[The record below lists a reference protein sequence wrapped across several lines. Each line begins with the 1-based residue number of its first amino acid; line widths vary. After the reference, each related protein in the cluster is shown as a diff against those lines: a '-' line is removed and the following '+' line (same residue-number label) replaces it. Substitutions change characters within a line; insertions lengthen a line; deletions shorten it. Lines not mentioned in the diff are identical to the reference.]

1 MNITDPKPSKE
12 AMEAM
17 ERALQARNTEGLID
31 PFISFSEPP
40 PSDQLYP
47 RFTQN
52 IAFVDAFDFEGGNTP
67 DYLEYV
73 PGHERPGGP
82 RFDGTNFE
90 AIVYENPVY
99 NLPLKDQQLLLQ
111 AQSAA
116 SNPQPANN
124 SPLSTGTPIPSAT
137 VPATPTV
144 INTESGLKLCSA
156 GNTTPL
162 TNFSINV
169 KERRHMVMRNDL
181 VSDEIE
187 MSVVCCGIHH
197 TVILDAKKVDTVV
210 KAIQSQ
216 IPECTI
222 APDVKNVNKLVS
234 NFVRMQLACRA
245 PKNVFKFSGFACI
258 DSQWIYVHDGERSPN
273 PNVIFE
279 TKKRIPCLSTV
290 SPLAAF
296 QHALSVLNLSS
307 KEELILPLFLLIHLG
322 PLFALFK
329 QAGYPPRFVTFLSG
343 TTGSLKTSVAL
354 ALFRLFQENIDTPE
368 ANFLDSVAALEKKLG
383 KADGKVVLVDDFCPA
398 VTTSSGKEKLAKL
411 ESIIRFIGDQISKAR
426 CKPNMESAE
435 EYIPTGCCIVTGE
448 CTGGSRSSLLRCL
461 VLPIERG
468 DIDGNLLQLFQT
480 QPQLL
485 QTHLFHFLRWC
496 GKNGSRIIQFV
507 QREFLMER
515 QRFISAVA
523 ERRLAD
529 TGAILMLVARIILQ
543 YALENRFLN
552 EDHTTDL
559 QSRWEASLKVA
570 LSTSETCTHEL
581 DPLVMY
587 LTAVFSMYRTG
598 KLPLADSA
606 DTYSAERHTG
616 FQNGSCWWLRPDDTF
631 QAVKRYWKS
640 AGQIFPLRDS
650 DIRKQL
656 YAHNLIEVTAEQRNG
671 REKIL
676 YTKKSSTLPGRPRFL
691 VLRANDAADY
701 LEHEQEYYSN

>member
-1 MNITDPKPSKE
+1 MDTTEYKPSKE
-12 AMEAM
+12 ALEAM
-17 ERALQARNTEGLID
+17 ERALQARNKDGLID

-52 IAFVDAFDFEGGNTP
+52 IAFVGASDFEDGNTP

-90 AIVYENPVY
+90 AIVYDNPVY
-99 NLPLKDQQLLLQ
+99 NLSLKDQQLFLQ

-124 SPLSTGTPIPSAT
+124 SPLPMGIPIPSVA

-162 TNFSINV
+162 TNFSVNV
-169 KERRHMVMRNDL
+169 KERRRMVMHSDL

-187 MSVVCCGIHH
+187 MSVICCGTHH

-222 APDVKNVNKLVS
+222 APDVKNVNRLVS
-234 NFVRMQLACRA
+234 NFVRTQLAGRTT
-245 PKNVFKFSGFACI
+245 KRVFESTGFECI
-258 DSQWIYVHDGERSPN
+258 DNRWIYIHDGECSPN
-273 PNVIFE
+273 LNIVFR
-279 TKKRIPCLSTV
+279 TQRHIPCLPGF
-290 SPLAAF
+290 SPHTAF
-296 QHALSVLNLSS
+296 QHAFSILNLSS

-322 PLFALFK
+322 PLFELFK
-329 QAGYPPRFVTFLSG
+329 RAGHPPRFVTFLSG

-354 ALFRLFQENIDTPE
+354 ALFRLFQEDIDTPE
-368 ANFLDSVAALEKKLG
+368 ANFFDTEASLEKKLG
-383 KADGKVVLVDDFCPA
+383 EAYGKVVLVDDFCPA
-398 VTTSSGKEKLAKL
+398 VTTLSGKAKLAKL
-411 ESIIRFIGDQISKAR
+411 ELVIRFIGDQISKSR
-426 CKPNMESAE
+426 CTPGMQSAA

-496 GKNGSRIIQFV
+496 GQNGSRIIQFI
-507 QREFLMER
+507 QREFLTER
-515 QRFISAVA
+515 QSFISAVT

-543 YALENRFLN
+543 YALENRFFN
-552 EDHTTDL
+552 EEHTTDL
-559 QSRWEASLKVA
+559 QSRWEAILKVA

-587 LTAVFSMYRTG
+587 LTAVFSMFRTG

-606 DTYSAERHTG
+606 DIYSAERHTG
-616 FQNGSCWWLRPDDTF
+616 FQDGNCWWLRPDDTF

-656 YAHNLIEVTAEQRNG
+656 HAHNLIEVTVEQRNG

-701 LEHEQEYYSN
+701 LEHEQEIFSN

>member
-1 MNITDPKPSKE
+1 
-12 AMEAM
+12 M
-17 ERALQARNTEGLID
+17 ERALQARNKDGLID
-31 PFISFSEPP
+31 PFISFTEPP

-47 RFTQN
+47 RFTKN
-52 IAFVDAFDFEGGNTP
+52 VVFVDAYDFEDGNTP

-82 RFDGTNFE
+82 GFDGTNFE
-90 AIVYENPVY
+90 VIVYDNPVY
-99 NLPLKDQQLLLQ
+99 NLSLKDQQLLLL

-116 SNPQPANN
+116 QNTQPAHD
-124 SPLSTGTPIPSAT
+124 SPLSTGAPIPSVA

-144 INTESGLKLCSA
+144 INTESGLKLYSA

-169 KERRHMVMRNDL
+169 KERRHMVMHNDL

-197 TVILDAKKVDTVV
+197 TVILDAKKVDTAV
-210 KAIQSQ
+210 KVIQSQ

-222 APDVKNVNKLVS
+222 SPDVKNINKLVS
-234 NFVRMQLACRA
+234 NFVRTQLTGLTT
-245 PKNVFKFSGFACI
+245 KKVFESTGFVCT
-258 DSQWIYVHDGERSPN
+258 DNRWIYIHDGECSPN
-273 PNVIFE
+273 PNIVFK
-279 TKKRIPCLSTV
+279 THRHIPCLPGL
-290 SPLAAF
+290 SPRTAF
-296 QHALSVLNLSS
+296 QHAFSVLNLSS

-322 PLFALFK
+322 PLFELFK
-329 QAGYPPRFVTFLSG
+329 RAGHPPRFVTFLSG

-354 ALFRLFQENIDTPE
+354 ALFRLFQEDIDTPE
-368 ANFLDSVAALEKKLG
+368 ANFFDTEASLEKKFG
-383 KADGKVVLVDDFCPA
+383 EAYGKVVLLDDFCPA
-398 VTTSSGKEKLAKL
+398 VTASSGKAKLAKL
-411 ESIIRFIGDQISKAR
+411 ELVIRFIGDQISKSR
-426 CKPNMESAE
+426 CTPGMQSAT
-435 EYIPTGCCIVTGE
+435 EYIPTGCCLVTGE

-468 DIDGNLLQLFQT
+468 DIDEELLQLFQT

-496 GKNGSRIIQFV
+496 GQNGSRIIQFI
-507 QREFLMER
+507 QREFLTER
-515 QRFISAVA
+515 QRFISAVT

-552 EDHTTDL
+552 EAYTTDL

-570 LSTSETCTHEL
+570 LSTSEACTHEL

-606 DTYSAERHTG
+606 DTYSAERHVG
-616 FQNGSCWWLRPDDTF
+616 FQDGNCWWLRPDDTF

-656 YAHNLIEVTAEQRNG
+656 HVHNLIEVTAEQRNG

-701 LEHEQEYYSN
+701 LEHEQESFSD